1 MVSGTHAIEA
11 VFEDGVFRPLS
22 EVKLPEHQRVSI
34 LVTVQDDL
42 PAELLARAAELG
54 GSFEFLANPA
64 EDLYSLVD
72 GEPV

>member
-1 MVSGTHAIEA
+1 MAGQQAIEA

-34 LVTVQDDL
+34 VVAAQDDL

-54 GSFEFLANPA
+54 GSFAFLADPA
-64 EDLYSLVD
+64 EDLYSLDD